1 MKKITFVA
9 AAIAFVGFFSNEA
22 SAQTTTQP
30 QQEQTQPQEQT
41 QMQEQAQPAQQ
52 EGTKEAVTQDQLP
65 EPVKTTLASEVYKD
79 WKVGEIYKVSPP
91 AGAADA
97 KVVYEVTMTN
107 AQGQT
112 GSVMLDEAGKDASAK

>member
-9 AAIAFVGFFSNEA
+9 AAIAFTGFFSNEA

-30 QQEQTQPQEQT
+30 QQGQTEMQT
-41 QMQEQAQPAQQ
+41 QPAQQ
-52 EGTKEAVTQDQLP
+52 DGSKEKVTRDQLP
-65 EPVKTTLASEVYKD
+65 EPVKSTLASDVYKD
-79 WKVGEIYKVSPP
+79 WKVGDIYKVAPG
-91 AGAADA
+91 AGAADT

-112 GSVMLDEAGKDASAK
+112 GSVMLDEAGKDASVEK

>member
-9 AAIAFVGFFSNEA
+9 AAFAFVGFFSNEA
-22 SAQTTTQP
+22 SAQTTTP
-30 QQEQTQPQEQT
+30 QQDQTQTQTQPAQAQT
-41 QMQEQAQPAQQ
+41 QLAQEA
-52 EGTKEAVTQDQLP
+52 GNKEKVAQDQLP
-65 EPVKTTLASEVYKD
+65 EAVKTTLASDVYKD
-79 WKVGEIYKVSPP
+79 WKVGDIYKVAPA

-112 GSVMLDEAGKDASAK
+112 GSVMLDEAGQDASGKK

>member
-9 AAIAFVGFFSNEA
+9 AAFAFVGFFSSEA

-30 QQEQTQPQEQT
+30 QQTETQTQTQPT
-41 QMQEQAQPAQQ
+41 QQA
-52 EGTKEAVTQDQLP
+52 EKEVVTQDLLP
-65 EPVKTTLASEVYKD
+65 APVKATLASDVYKD
-79 WKVGEIYKVSPP
+79 WTIGEIYKVAPA
-91 AGAADA
+91 AGATDA

-112 GSVMLDEAGKDASAK
+112 GSVMLDETGKDASAGQ

>member
-30 QQEQTQPQEQT
+30 QQEQT